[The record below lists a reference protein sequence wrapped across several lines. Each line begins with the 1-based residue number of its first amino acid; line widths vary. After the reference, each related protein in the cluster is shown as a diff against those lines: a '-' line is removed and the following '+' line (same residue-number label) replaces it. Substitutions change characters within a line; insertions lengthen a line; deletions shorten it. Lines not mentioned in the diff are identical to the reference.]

1 MKNIRT
7 SFFSL
12 NYNFFIVFIILFSSL
27 LVLPFFN
34 YIFASTTV
42 SWTTR
47 SQMPTPRGWMPAVS
61 ASNGKMY
68 VIGGQRF
75 PDNSIVST
83 NEEYDPNSNSWLPKA
98 SMPSLRLAFG
108 AAELNGKIYVFGGVY
123 GSNRLNSVLEYNALT
138 NTWSSRASMPTAR
151 EGLVAVSGN
160 NGKIYA
166 IGGYNGQ
173 LLNIVEEYDPITDT
187 WSSKANMPTA
197 RYGLGVA
204 ALKNKIYAIGGYG
217 YVTPYSQ
224 SPLNVVEEFDTL
236 SNSWEAKIN
245 MPTSRMVLGV
255 TTGGNGKI
263 YAIGGDT
270 TAGGVFT
277 GKTEEATVVFPNIT
291 PSVDA
296 DGPYEVNEGETVQ
309 VAATGSDPENGP
321 LTYAWDLDNNG
332 TFEILGQTVT
342 FSATNL
348 DGPDSKIITVQ
359 VTDDGNLTA
368 IDQTIVNITNVTP
381 TVGPITAPTDPILVN
396 TQINTNVS
404 FTDPGVPDTHTGV
417 WEWGDNLTSAGTV
430 DQQND
435 TVTGSHTYT
444 IPGVYEVKVN
454 IADDDE
460 GIGESIYQFIVVY
473 DNSASGGFV
482 TGAGVIDSP
491 VGSYVPNSSL
501 TGIAKFGFV
510 SKYQPGASTPTGNT
524 QFKFQAADFTFTSTV
539 YQWLVVAGAQAK
551 FKGDGTVNGSGS
563 YGFQLSAIDGS
574 INGGGGV
581 DKFRI
586 KIWDENNNDQV
597 VYDNNLGSNDNS
609 DPTTELTGGNIV

>member
-27 LVLPFFN
+27 LVFPFFN

-61 ASNGKMY
+61 ASNGKIY

-217 YVTPYSQ
+217 YVTAYSQ

-381 TVGPITAPTDPILVN
+381 TVGPITA
-396 TQINTNVS
+396 
-404 FTDPGVPDTHTGV
+404 
-417 WEWGDNLTSAGTV
+417 
-430 DQQND
+430 
-435 TVTGSHTYT
+435 
-444 IPGVYEVKVN
+444 
-454 IADDDE
+454 
-460 GIGESIYQFIVVY
+460 
-473 DNSASGGFV
+473 
-482 TGAGVIDSP
+482 
-491 VGSYVPNSSL
+491 
-501 TGIAKFGFV
+501 
-510 SKYQPGASTPTGNT
+510 
-524 QFKFQAADFTFTSTV
+524 
-539 YQWLVVAGAQAK
+539 
-551 FKGDGTVNGSGS
+551 
-563 YGFQLSAIDGS
+563 
-574 INGGGGV
+574 
-581 DKFRI
+581 
-586 KIWDENNNDQV
+586 
-597 VYDNNLGSNDNS
+597 
-609 DPTTELTGGNIV
+609 